1 MKPPVPTE
9 RQTQRSIL
17 RMAGICFPDVLIV
30 HIPNGAHLSGDERAR
45 CMQIGA
51 LKGDGLKTGFPD
63 LMAIWNRGVAF
74 LEVKRP
80 GCRGRLSPDQQYM
93 HQTLAKLGFVPAVCT
108 SPEEAYEFL
117 RERGAPCKATWRA
130 AA

>member
-17 RMAGICFPDVLIV
+17 AMCGTCFPNVLIV
-30 HIPNGAHLSGDERAR
+30 HIPNGAHLSGDHRAR

-51 LKGDGLKTGFPD
+51 LKGDGLKVGFPD
-63 LMAIWNRGVAF
+63 LMAIWNHGVAF
-74 LEVKRP
+74 IEVKRP
-80 GCRGRLSPDQQYM
+80 GCAKRISPDQEAM
-93 HQTLAKLGFVPAVCT
+93 HEKLTDLGFKPAVCT
-108 SPEEAYEFL
+108 SPEEAYAFL
-117 RERGAPCKATWRA
+117 KERGAPCRAEWRA